1 MIVQIGLEPA
11 HGVYNSGTEQW
22 EDGTD
27 GPVSDAQW
35 AVMLRRERDR
45 RLETSDWTQAAD
57 SPLTDSKKAEWAAYR
72 TALRDLPA
80 TTATLGMV
88 IEFPDPP
95 EGV

>member
-22 EDGTD
+22 DDGTD
-27 GPVSDAQW
+27 GALSDAQW
-35 AVMLRRERDR
+35 AEMLRRERDR
-45 RLETSDWTQAAD
+45 RLVTSDWTQAAD

-80 TTATLGMV
+80 SATLGMV
-88 IEFPDPP
+88 VEFPDPP